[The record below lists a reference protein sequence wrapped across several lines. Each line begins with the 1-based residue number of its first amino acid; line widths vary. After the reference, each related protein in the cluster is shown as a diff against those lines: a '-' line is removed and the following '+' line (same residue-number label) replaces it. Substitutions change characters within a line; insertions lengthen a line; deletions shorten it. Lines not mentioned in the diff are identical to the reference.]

1 MDSPC
6 VLVASSTEYDPR
18 ELVKRKLHTYMN
30 VLDSIGR
37 LNKRIESTLKG
48 TVDLQ

>member
-18 ELVKRKLHTYMN
+18 ELVKRKLYTCTPSNIQVQYMIQSHN
-30 VLDSIGR
+30 TT
-37 LNKRIESTLKG
+37 N
-48 TVDLQ
+48 